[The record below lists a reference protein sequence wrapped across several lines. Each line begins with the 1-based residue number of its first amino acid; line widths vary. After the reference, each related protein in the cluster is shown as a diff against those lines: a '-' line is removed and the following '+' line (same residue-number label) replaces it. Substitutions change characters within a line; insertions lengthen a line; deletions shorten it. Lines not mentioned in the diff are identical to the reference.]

1 MGFIFFLIVI
11 ALLLLLANWGKQLA
25 EIRNQDGK
33 TWFILTLL
41 FPISLLILVV
51 AFKEDPEKAKQRD
64 ALRANNSSIN
74 ESETPS
80 MPEATNK
87 EKNIVIGVVIAI
99 VALLLLL
106 QLS

>member
-1 MGFIFFLIVI
+1 MSFIFFLIVI
-11 ALLLLLANWGKQLA
+11 AVLVLLANWGKQLA

-51 AFKEDPEKAKQRD
+51 AFKEDPDKAKERD
-64 ALRANNSSIN
+64 ALRAKNSSYIK
-74 ESETPS
+74 SEASP
-80 MPEATNK
+80 MPEATSK
-87 EKNIVIGVVIAI
+87 EKNIVIGVVIVI